1 MSAARRASRVARA
14 LAALIGAP
22 LAAFSIGAALIAFLP
37 VSPELAYA
45 IGAHSIIP
53 LWVALSCLVPL
64 ARTGRGAWLF
74 CLGTALP
81 LLAALSLRSG
91 S

>member
-1 MSAARRASRVARA
+1 MSVVRRLTRAAKV
-14 LAALIGAP
+14 LAALFGAP

-37 VSPELAYA
+37 VAPGLAYA

-53 LWVALSCLVPL
+53 LWVALTCLVPL

-81 LLAALSLRSG
+81 LLAALSLRSA